1 MQIPKK
7 APAVAI
13 EPTEADVQ
21 ESIRSRAYQLFE
33 ERGGEPGHDVEDWL
47 EAEAEVLSNR
57 RPIAA

>member
-1 MQIPKK
+1 MPKK
-7 APAVAI
+7 ASAPAI
-13 EPTEADVQ
+13 EPTEADIQ
-21 ESIRSRAYQLFE
+21 ETIRSRAYQLFE